1 MPKFGNSHGNVL
13 EMKDLLL
20 SFRCEIEVEK
30 NSKITVTLKSYFLD
44 HDLKSS
50 LPVRDHGLNNRENIE
65 QITIERE
72 DKISI

>member
-44 HDLKSS
+44 HDLKSVKAS
-50 LPVRDHGLNNRENIE
+50 YRLRLNVG
-65 QITIERE
+65 
-72 DKISI
+72 S